1 MPQGFTLPQV
11 KFIAAQLVIAF
22 ECLHSNGLAHRDLKP
37 ENVLIDQEGYIRL
50 ADFGLAKDLNEGVG
64 KGSCGTLEYM
74 APEIIEATEKGHK
87 YEVDWWTLG
96 VLMYE
101 LYYGVTPFLAGSRKE
116 IMENITSKDPEFP
129 KKAGETSEK
138 SFKNFKKIVT
148 KFLHKNPE
156 KRLGHSKKGEGAKKV
171 KKQSFFKNVDWS
183 NILTKEYE
191 APYVPKLNLKKLEKY
206 LEEEG

>member
-156 KRLGHSKKGEGAKKV
+156 KRLGHSKKGEGAKK
-171 KKQSFFKNVDWS
+171 S
-183 NILTKEYE
+183 KEAVLLQKCGLE
-191 APYVPKLNLKKLEKY
+191 QHLNQRIRSSICSKIELEKA
-206 LEEEG
+206 